1 MSLDETSYNVQPS
14 LRVLKAQAKIE
25 LDKLEAQAS
34 ARDVASKAI
43 GKDALV
49 WIFLL
54 VLVGVASS
62 YFLATEA
69 LPAVIGLVATATMA
83 LIQMVNGI
91 VNEAKKEE
99 KPEIVIIKNLIERI
113 AEREQ
118 PMSVDVGSDGRVT
131 VSKGEDRSVVRPT
144 VRGGPQ

>member
-1 MSLDETSYNVQPS
+1 MSDDSIQKLKVQ
-14 LRVLKAQAKIE
+14 AQIE
-25 LDKLEAQAS
+25 LDKMEAAAT
-34 ARDVASKAI
+34 AREVASKAI
-43 GKDALV
+43 GKDALI

-62 YFLATEA
+62 AFLSTEA

-99 KPEIVIIKNLIERI
+99 KPEITIIKELIARLDQKEP
-113 AEREQ
+113 
-118 PMSVDVGSDGRVT
+118 PMRVDVEDGHVT
-131 VSKGEDRSVVRPT
+131 VSKGEDRIT
-144 VRGGPQ
+144 TKG